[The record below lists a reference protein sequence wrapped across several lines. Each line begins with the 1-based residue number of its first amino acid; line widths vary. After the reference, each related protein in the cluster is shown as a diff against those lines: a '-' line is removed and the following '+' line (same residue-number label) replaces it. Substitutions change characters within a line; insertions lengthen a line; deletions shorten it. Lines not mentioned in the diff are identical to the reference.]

1 MCAGTEKP
9 PPAHVLVA
17 AHTGATPRSSG
28 QAAAAA
34 ARPSRLDGAATV
46 RTVLLRAVERELMSD
61 VPVGVF
67 TSGGLD
73 SSFLAAAA
81 ARGKAGEQ
89 IHTHSVRVTEPGHDQ
104 RPHPAAVDPHNPP
117 HPHRRHA

>member
-1 MCAGTEKP
+1 MFAAIARL
-9 PPAHVLVA
+9 PPAHVLGA
-17 AHTGATPRSSG
+17 DHTGVTLRSYW

-81 ARGKAGEQ
+81 ARVKAGGQ
-89 IHTHSVRVTEPGHDQ
+89 IHTYSVRVTQPGYDESPHAQAGTPHIPPIHHD
-104 RPHPAAVDPHNPP
+104 
-117 HPHRRHA
+117 

>member
-1 MCAGTEKP
+1 MFAGIAKL
-9 PPAHVLVA
+9 PPAPVLVA
-17 AHTGATPRSSG
+17 DHTGVTLRSYW

-46 RTVLLRAVERELMSD
+46 RTVLLRAGERELMSD

-67 TSGGLD
+67 TSGGLRPP
-73 SSFLAAAA
+73 FLPPAA

-89 IHTHSVRVTEPGHDQ
+89 IHTPSGRVTP
-104 RPHPAAVDPHNPP
+104 PA
-117 HPHRRHA
+117 

>member
-1 MCAGTEKP
+1 MFAGTAKP
-9 PPAHVLVA
+9 PPAPVLGA
-17 AHTGATPRSSG
+17 DHTGVTPRSYW

-73 SSFLAAAA
+73 SSLLAAAA
-81 ARGKAGEQ
+81 ARGKAGGE
-89 IHTHSVRVTEPGHDQ
+89 IPTPSVRVTPAGYDQ
-104 RPHPAAVDPHNPP
+104 SPHA
-117 HPHRRHA
+117 

>member
-1 MCAGTEKP
+1 MFAGIAKL
-9 PPAHVLVA
+9 PPAPVLVA
-17 AHTGATPRSSG
+17 DHPGVPLRSYW

-46 RTVLLRAVERELMSD
+46 RAVLLRAVERELMSD

-81 ARGKAGEQ
+81 ARVKAGEQ
-89 IHTHSVRVTEPGHDQ
+89 KSTRLTPVTL
-104 RPHPAAVDPHNPP
+104 
-117 HPHRRHA
+117 

>member
-1 MCAGTEKP
+1 MFAGIAKL

-17 AHTGATPRSSG
+17 DHTSVTLRSYW

-73 SSFLAAAA
+73 SSVLAPAAAP
-81 ARGKAGEQ
+81 GQAGEP
-89 IHTHSVRVTEPGHDQ
+89 IHTYSVRFPAPGSD
-104 RPHPAAVDPHNPP
+104 RSPPAHAV
-117 HPHRRHA
+117 A